1 MNRNQNHCDD
11 NEDGEGRGMI
21 MIMKGNIMTCFVGR
35 SVSAT
40 RSYTFDDGDNADAV
54 VRDHEGNKDCT
65 DGYGG

>member
-1 MNRNQNHCDD
+1 
-11 NEDGEGRGMI
+11 MI
-21 MIMKGNIMTCFVGR
+21 MIMKGNIMTCCVGR